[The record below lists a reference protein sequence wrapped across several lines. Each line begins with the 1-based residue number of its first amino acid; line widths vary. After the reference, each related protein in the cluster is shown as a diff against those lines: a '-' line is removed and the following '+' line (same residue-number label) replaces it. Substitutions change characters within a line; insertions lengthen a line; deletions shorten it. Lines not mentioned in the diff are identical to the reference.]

1 MKKTELKYS
10 DAVKRLNEIGEEIE
24 GQEVDIDTL
33 ADKRKEAKKRLKQC
47 KDKLYEVDKSIQKV
61 LSGTITCVLIQNAK

>member
-10 DAVKRLNEIGEEIE
+10 DAVKRLNEIVEEIE

-33 ADKRKEAKKRLKQC
+33 ADKLKEAKKILKQC
-47 KDKLYEVDKSIQKV
+47 KDKLYEVDKSIRKV
-61 LSGTITCVLIQNAK
+61 LSDDDKKETE

>member
-10 DAVKRLNEIGEEIE
+10 DAVKRLNEIVEEIE

-33 ADKRKEAKKRLKQC
+33 ADKLKEAKKILKQC
-47 KDKLYEVDKSIQKV
+47 KDKRYEVDKSIQKV
-61 LSGTITCVLIQNAK
+61 LSDDDKKETE

>member
-1 MKKTELKYS
+1 MKKTGLKYS
-10 DAVKRLNEIGEEIE
+10 DAVKRLNEIVEEIE

-33 ADKRKEAKKRLKQC
+33 ADKLKEAKKILKQC

-61 LSGTITCVLIQNAK
+61 LSDDDKKETE